1 MLVGSRE
8 GDGPSEGG
16 REAGGGWRGGDEWE
30 WWVYW
35 VLSGWVD
42 GG

>member
-1 MLVGSRE
+1 MLVRRRSGGGARE
-8 GDGPSEGG
+8 GGVVE
-16 REAGGGWRGGDEWE
+16 GGDEWE

-35 VLSGWVD
+35 ALSGWVD